1 MAESRLIQKQ
11 LAGKED
17 LLLGIGTVSQARATG
32 IKTITKLNATHFGG
46 VLVVDTSNDLNSLDK
61 NQLDEQVVL
70 VKEDGNT
77 YIYNGT
83 KWVTNDLVVENI
95 EGLKTSSAG
104 TIEVLG
110 YYKKGDGGGG
120 LFYWDA
126 TSVETDNGG
135 TIIQATGITTG
146 RWKRVFDGAV
156 NVKWFGAKGDGITD
170 DRQAFN
176 KALLASNEI
185 EAPEGN
191 IFLFDVTGGRS
202 SAVEVVSNK
211 TIIINGTIKSNY
223 GQLED
228 NAPTLFRVTGN
239 NVLFYGGGSL
249 LGDGT
254 TDALNTG
261 TIEQSPSL
269 LWVEGDKF
277 TLRDVII
284 DTPPK
289 SGIILYQ
296 CSYADISTKFKGG
309 YTADVYGETAYFGIN
324 TYYGTYHKIHDC
336 TFGLNDNGGKFVNSI
351 FLISD
356 YCSITNNVAYSA
368 LEKLVYCIGDHNLI
382 EGNSYYAPSPRNF
395 TDAYRL
401 MGDFNTL
408 IGNYSIGANGGCQI
422 LNGSYNRVINNT
434 FLACR
439 QAGVN
444 INDDSNIGARS
455 LNFNEVIGNFITGTA
470 EAFSGIQVYCS
481 YSTTNFVKISNN
493 RIVGISITDG
503 RGIRVQAVSPYSI
516 TNFIISNNNIIS
528 CYNGIDTS
536 RVVYSEISYN
546 NLNNITLYPLS
557 ESGASSN
564 SYKNNKCREVGYK
577 GILGLS
583 ADADFDGNT
592 YTDAP
597 LVGSATLVNNN
608 HTTIVAH
615 GGVSSN
621 AKILLQNANA
631 SAGLL
636 QAITGLFVVN
646 PGDGSFSI
654 VVSNYGNA
662 QGTEVLSYKIIQ

>member
-1 MAESRLIQKQ
+1 MDAISYSYADKQAKRIKKFINNPDSNSGIVTVPKVIGAGESVTVP
-11 LAGKED
+11 AGRVAVLPNVQVD
-17 LLLGIGTVSQARATG
+17 GT
-32 IKTITKLNATHFGG
+32 L
-46 VLVVDTSNDLNSLDK
+46 
-61 NQLDEQVVL
+61 
-70 VKEDGNT
+70 
-77 YIYNGT
+77 
-83 KWVTNDLVVENI
+83 NI
-95 EGLKTSSAG
+95 EGEVFIPAG
-104 TIEVLG
+104 TTFSKTTEVVKTIADLRAIRNANAEVLG
-110 YYKKGDGGGG
+110 YHTAGDGGGG
-120 LFYWDA
+120 LFYWDN
-126 TSVETDNGG
+126 TSIENDNDG

-146 RWKRVFDGAV
+146 RWKRVYSGAV

-176 KALLASNEI
+176 KALLASDEI
-185 EAPEGN
+185 EVPEGN
-191 IFLFDVTGGRS
+191 VFLFDVTGGRS

-211 TIIINGTIKSNY
+211 TIIINGTVKSND

-228 NAPTLFRVTGN
+228 NAPTLFRVTGD
-239 NVLFYGGGSL
+239 NVLFYGIGSL

-254 TDALNTG
+254 INALNTG

-336 TFGLNDNGGKFVNSI
+336 TFGLNDNDGKFTNSI
-351 FLISD
+351 FLVSD

-368 LEKLVYCIGDHNLI
+368 LEKLVYCVGSHNLI

-408 IGNYSIGANGGCQI
+408 VGNYSIGANGGCQI

-434 FLACR
+434 FLNCR
-439 QAGVN
+439 QVGVN
-444 INDDSNIGARS
+444 VNDNSYLVAGRNISG
-455 LNFNEVIGNFITGTA
+455 NEVSGNLITGISGV
-470 EAFSGIQVYCS
+470 AFSGIQVVCS
-481 YSTTNFVKISNN
+481 YSTANFIKISNN
-493 RIVGISITDG
+493 RIVDISIENGKAILVT
-503 RGIRVQAVSPYSI
+503 ATSPQSI
-516 TNFIISNNNIIS
+516 TNSIITHNSIIN
-528 CYNGIDTS
+528 CYGGIWLS

-546 NLNNITLYPLS
+546 NLKNITTYPLNEVDS
-557 ESGASSN
+557 SSN

-577 GILGLS
+577 GISGLS
-583 ADADFDGNT
+583 YDADFDNNT

-597 LVGSATLVNNN
+597 LAGSATLVNNY
-608 HTTIVAH
+608 TTIVAH
-615 GGVSSN
+615 GGVAPN

-631 SAGLL
+631 PAGLL

-646 PGDGSFSI
+646 HGDGSFSI